1 MSYRFC
7 LPLLLCSI
15 GVISSQAQL
24 TKQDSLRLQQIING
38 KDEIKLNMEAVK
50 DIHFDFNPTKEIMKS
65 KPMMSED
72 KSWMKYLEDLPKNYL
87 DSTKWKKPKFIRLTP
102 YSIFTK
108 FGEDPVND
116 PIIHR
121 KKDTLTV
128 KIKFNFN
135 RESSLH
141 DGYQGIPAGIDP
153 SVAPSGSPTGTFS
166 AEDAL
171 APLFSK
177 KARIRNRNAKK
188 ANAWKT
194 YKDYVPTKQDSI
206 LKSKIIKPL
215 RDSINVIKDSI
226 SKREL
231 VVPLKHS
238 INVLQDSISVKSD
251 NIIEKII
258 DN

>member
-1 MSYRFC
+1 MSHRFSIS
-7 LPLLLCSI
+7 LLLCSI

-72 KSWMKYLEDLPKNYL
+72 KSWMKFNEELPKNYL

-116 PIIHR
+116 PIIRR
-121 KKDTLTV
+121 KEDTLSV

-177 KARIRNRNAKK
+177 KARIKNRNVKK

-194 YKDYVPTKQDSI
+194 YKDHVPTKQDSI
-206 LKSKIIKPL
+206 SKSKIIIPL
-215 RDSINVIKDSI
+215 RD
-226 SKREL
+226 
-231 VVPLKHS
+231 S
-238 INVLQDSISVKSD
+238 INVLQDSISVKRDSIIMKNGFD
-251 NIIEKII
+251 LKRDTINIIKES
-258 DN
+258 N